1 MQLPNLAPLPTDTYL
16 EIANGVVRL
25 KGHRI
30 GIEHIVERYREGWSA
45 EQIALDYPRVE
56 LKKIYAVIAYY
67 LYNQTVVDSYV
78 TALNAE
84 GEAAYQEWAAVEPS
98 PATLRVRQL
107 RSSGSRG

>member
-1 MQLPNLAPLPTDTYL
+1 MQLLNLTPLPIDAYL
-16 EIANGVVRL
+16 EVADGVVRL

-45 EQIALDYPRVE
+45 EQIALDYPSVE

-67 LYNQTVVDSYV
+67 LYNQAVVDAYI
-78 TALNAE
+78 AELNAE
-84 GEAAYQEWAAVEPS
+84 GEAAYQVWATAEPS

-107 RSSGSRG
+107 RASESRG